1 MATRTA
7 ADEGVPAWP
16 TVQQDQGMTAWW
28 TSRHFSLTNPRDDG
42 GTDLPKLLRRMADEI
57 ELLDLIPMN
66 ILDLTVSQEITE
78 DGPWWSAT
86 LYWSPDDAEPEGP
99 NL

>member
-1 MATRTA
+1 M
-7 ADEGVPAWP
+7 
-16 TVQQDQGMTAWW
+16 QQDQGITEWW
-28 TSRHFSLTNPRDDG
+28 TSCHFSLANPRDDG
-42 GTDLPKLLRRMADEI
+42 STDLPKLLRRMADEI
-57 ELLDLIPMN
+57 EKLDIDPMD

-86 LYWSPDDAEPEGP
+86 LYWSPDDGEPEGP